1 MEHNFTLMEPGIEGV
16 IGGRTD
22 LLWDKKLA
30 QTSDRALPSL
40 VLCNTDDNVGSECVV
55 VGTRVRHVTS
65 GVE

>member
-30 QTSDRALPSL
+30 QTSDRAPTI
-40 VLCNTDDNVGSECVV
+40 VLSDTNDNVSSECVV
-55 VGTRVRHVTS
+55 VGVRLPCQS
-65 GVE
+65 K